1 MKNFKYIL
9 TLITVITLLGCG
21 AYSFTGA
28 SISPETKTFQV
39 NYFQNNARLI
49 EPGLDRDFTL
59 ALQDLFLTL
68 ALQDLFLNQTSLDL
82 VKSNADLVYEGEIV
96 EYRISPT
103 TATAQNTAAQNR
115 LTIAVNVRFFDRND
129 DEAEFEQRFSF
140 YFDYE
145 GSAQLVG
152 SQKTSAIEE
161 IFERITQDIFNA
173 SLAKW

>member
-1 MKNFKYIL
+1 MKHLKPLLLIAIPLIIL
-9 TLITVITLLGCG
+9 SCG

-28 SISPETKTFQV
+28 SISPNTKTFQV
-39 NYFQNNARLI
+39 NYFQNNAPLI

-59 ALQDLFLTL
+59 ALQDLL
-68 ALQDLFLNQTSLDL
+68 LNQTNLDL
-82 VKSNADLVYEGEIV
+82 VKSNGDIVYEGEIV

-115 LTIAVNVRFFDRND
+115 LTIAVKVHFYDKND
-129 DEAEFEQRFSF
+129 AEAEFDQRFSF
-140 YFDYE
+140 FFDYE

-152 SQKTSAIEE
+152 TQKDTAIEE
-161 IFERITQDIFNA
+161 IFERLTQDIFNA

>member
-1 MKNFKYIL
+1 MEHFKCIL
-9 TLITVITLLGCG
+9 FFVISLILLGCG
-21 AYSFTGA
+21 HYSFTGA

-39 NYFQNNARLI
+39 NYFQNNALLI
-49 EPGLDRDFTL
+49 EPGLDRDFTQS
-59 ALQDLFLTL
+59 LQNLL
-68 ALQDLFLNQTSLDL
+68 LNQTRLDL
-82 VKSNADLVYEGEIV
+82 IKSNADLVYEGEIV

-129 DEAEFEQRFSF
+129 DDAEFEQRFSF

-152 SQKTSAIEE
+152 SQKTTAIAE

>member
-1 MKNFKYIL
+1 MKAYKFIL
-9 TLITVITLLGCG
+9 LITLSITMLGCG

-28 SISPETKTFQV
+28 SISSETKTFQV
-39 NYFQNNARLI
+39 NYFQNNAPLI
-49 EPGLDRDFTL
+49 EPGLERDFTL
-59 ALQDLFLTL
+59 ALQDLI
-68 ALQDLFLNQTSLDL
+68 QNQTSLDL
-82 VKSNADLVYEGEIV
+82 VKSNANIVYEGEIV

-115 LTIAVNVRFFDRND
+115 LTISINVRFFDRND
-129 DEAEFEQRFSF
+129 EEAEFEQRFSF
-140 YFDYE
+140 YFDYA

-161 IFERITQDIFNA
+161 IFERITQDVFNA

>member
-1 MKNFKYIL
+1 MEHFKCIL
-9 TLITVITLLGCG
+9 YFAISLTLLGCG
-21 AYSFTGA
+21 HYSFTGA

-39 NYFQNNARLI
+39 NYFQNNAILI
-49 EPGLDRDFTL
+49 EPGLDRDFTQS
-59 ALQDLFLTL
+59 LQNLL
-68 ALQDLFLNQTSLDL
+68 LNQTRLDL

-129 DEAEFEQRFSF
+129 DDAEFEQRFSF

-152 SQKTSAIEE
+152 SQKTTAIAE

>member
-1 MKNFKYIL
+1 MEHFKYIL
-9 TLITVITLLGCG
+9 FFAISLTLLGCG
-21 AYSFTGA
+21 HYSFTGA

-39 NYFQNNARLI
+39 NYFQNNAPLI
-49 EPGLDRDFTL
+49 EPGLDRDFTQS
-59 ALQDLFLTL
+59 LQNLL
-68 ALQDLFLNQTSLDL
+68 LNQTRLDL

-129 DEAEFEQRFSF
+129 DDAEFEQRFSF

-152 SQKTSAIEE
+152 SQKTTAIAE

>member
-1 MKNFKYIL
+1 MKHLKFIFCLL
-9 TLITVITLLGCG
+9 TLILILGCG

-28 SISPETKTFQV
+28 SISPTTKTFQV
-39 NYFQNNARLI
+39 NYFQNNAPLI

-59 ALQDLFLTL
+59 ALQDLL
-68 ALQDLFLNQTSLDL
+68 LNQTNLEL
-82 VKSNADLVYEGEIV
+82 VKSNADIVYEGEIV

-115 LTIAVNVRFFDRND
+115 LTIAVRVRFYDKND
-129 DEAEFEQRFSF
+129 EDAEFEQRFSF
-140 YFDYE
+140 YFDYA

-152 SQKTSAIEE
+152 SQKDTAIQE
-161 IFERITQDIFNA
+161 IFERLTQDIFNA

>member
-1 MKNFKYIL
+1 MEHFKYIL
-9 TLITVITLLGCG
+9 YFAISLTLLGCG
-21 AYSFTGA
+21 HYSFTGA

-39 NYFQNNARLI
+39 NYFQNNALLI
-49 EPGLDRDFTL
+49 EPGLDRDFTQS
-59 ALQDLFLTL
+59 LQNLL
-68 ALQDLFLNQTSLDL
+68 LNQTRLDL
-82 VKSNADLVYEGEIV
+82 IKSNADLVYEGEIV

-129 DEAEFEQRFSF
+129 DDAEFEQRFSF

-152 SQKTSAIEE
+152 SQKTTAIAE

>member
-1 MKNFKYIL
+1 MEHFKCIL
-9 TLITVITLLGCG
+9 FFAISLTLLGCG
-21 AYSFTGA
+21 HYSFTGA

-39 NYFQNNARLI
+39 NYFQNNAPLI
-49 EPGLDRDFTL
+49 EPGLDRDFTQS
-59 ALQDLFLTL
+59 LQNLL
-68 ALQDLFLNQTSLDL
+68 LNQTRLDL

-129 DEAEFEQRFSF
+129 NDAEFEQRFSF

-152 SQKTSAIEE
+152 SQKTTAIVE